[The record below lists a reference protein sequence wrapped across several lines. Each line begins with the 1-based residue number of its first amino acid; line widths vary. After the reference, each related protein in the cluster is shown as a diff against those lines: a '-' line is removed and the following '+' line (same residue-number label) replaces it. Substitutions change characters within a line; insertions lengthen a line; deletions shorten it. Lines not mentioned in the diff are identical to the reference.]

1 MKSLS
6 REFTTR
12 EKILLLILAILLV
25 LVVYYYLVDLPL
37 RSQKEQLDAQK
48 QQLQTDYDI
57 VHAKYT
63 EYLAMQQ
70 DLALVT
76 EDTSIMASYNNRSGE
91 IAFLDKL
98 FSHTL
103 QYSVGFSPVT
113 VEGDQIRR
121 SFTVTFTAK
130 SYEQA
135 IKILKKLADCKYR
148 CVINDISCT
157 GVDERAL
164 DGAVTISCGATF
176 FETMVERT
184 TDAGLP
190 VVEQPVVAEDAS
202 TTTE

>member
-25 LVVYYYLVDLPL
+25 LVVYYYLVDLPM
-37 RSQKEQLDAQK
+37 RSQKDTLTVQK
-48 QQLQTDYDI
+48 QQLTADYEV

-63 EYLAMQQ
+63 EYLRMQQ
-70 DLALVT
+70 DLMQVT
-76 EDTSIMASYNNRSGE
+76 EDTSIMASYNNRSEE
-91 IAFLDKL
+91 IAFLDRL
-98 FSHTL
+98 FSKTK

-121 SFTVTFTAK
+121 NFTVTFTAK
-130 SYEQA
+130 SYDQA
-135 IKILKKLADCKYR
+135 IKILGKLADCKYR
-148 CVINDISCT
+148 CVVNDISCT
-157 GVDERAL
+157 GVDDRAL
-164 DGAVTISCGATF
+164 DGAVTVSCGATF

-190 VVEQPVVAEDAS
+190 VPQQ
-202 TTTE
+202 